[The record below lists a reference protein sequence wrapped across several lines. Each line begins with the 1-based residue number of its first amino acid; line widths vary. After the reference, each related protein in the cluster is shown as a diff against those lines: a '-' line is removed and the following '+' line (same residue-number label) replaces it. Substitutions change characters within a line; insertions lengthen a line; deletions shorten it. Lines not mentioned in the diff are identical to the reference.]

1 MEWETREILGVCDRI
16 IDMGFPPL
24 GVAIVALTLINQ

>member
-24 GVAIVALTLINQ
+24 GVAIALTLINQ